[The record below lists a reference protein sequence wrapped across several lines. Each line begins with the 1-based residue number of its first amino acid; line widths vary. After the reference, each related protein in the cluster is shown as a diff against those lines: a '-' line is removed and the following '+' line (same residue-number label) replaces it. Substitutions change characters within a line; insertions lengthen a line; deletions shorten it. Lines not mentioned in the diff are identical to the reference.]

1 MININFKVTENE
13 VTKINQVGDS
23 TTGSIGQIKCTFDL
37 DPIYSDMTCVAVFN
51 DIKIPMIR
59 GVCYADNIPEG
70 RCVVG
75 VYAYSETD
83 GTVDKRISPKPCVIV
98 VDKGS
103 YLEGHDPEPP
113 TASETER
120 FYNLINEAI
129 SSGKIKGDKG
139 DKGDSY
145 ILTEADKNEIAQ
157 KVKVPTKTSELKNDS
172 GYITADDAPPEVYI
186 GSTEPQG
193 NEVIWIDDSTTPEN
207 INATKAY
214 VDEVVN
220 LTKERIVTDTENTV
234 IPAFELAD
242 NTEYRFTLELE
253 SIEFTLPDNPTD
265 DYISSIVFKSG
276 TTATTIIYPDLI
288 KWSGDD
294 LTNDKFVPFANKRYT
309 VMIWYDGIWN
319 GLARGVVV

>member
-13 VTKINQVGDS
+13 VTKLNQVGDS
-23 TTGSIGQIKCTFDL
+23 TTGSIGQIKCIFDL
-37 DPIYSDMTCVAVFN
+37 DPIYTDMACVAVFN

-83 GTVDKRISPKPCVIV
+83 GTVNKRISPKPCVIV

-129 SSGKIKGDKG
+129 SSGRIKGDKG
-139 DKGDSY
+139 EPFKYSDFTPEQLEGLRGPQGKTGPKGQKGDSY
-145 ILTEADKNEIAQ
+145 ILTENDKKEIAS
-157 KVKVPTKTSELKNDS
+157 KVAVPTKTSELQNDS
-172 GYITADDAPPEVYI
+172 GYITANDVPPEVYI
-186 GSTEPQG
+186 GSSEPQG
-193 NEVIWIDDSTTPEN
+193 NEVIWVDNSTNPEN

-214 VDEVVN
+214 VDEVF
-220 LTKERIVTDTENTV
+220 R
-234 IPAFELAD
+234 
-242 NTEYRFTLELE
+242 
-253 SIEFTLPDNPTD
+253 
-265 DYISSIVFKSG
+265 
-276 TTATTIIYPDLI
+276 LI
-288 KWSGDD
+288 
-294 LTNDKFVPFANKRYT
+294 TNGNEVA
-309 VMIWYDGIWN
+309 W
-319 GLARGVVV
+319 